1 MNKKLLFWA
10 IIGFLIGI
18 VLGGCTAQTPVTQL
32 PTYTITYTDNS
43 QIVLGNNNSAQSK
56 PDTVNDQN
64 VKPTATP
71 KIENTTSNS
80 WIYLT
85 IITVAIIAFLF
96 WLSYKKW
103 GKWWKYIF

>member
-1 MNKKLLFWA
+1 MKKKLLFWA

-56 PDTVNDQN
+56 PDTTTDQN

-71 KIENTTSNS
+71 KTENTTSNM
-80 WIYLT
+80 WI
-85 IITVAIIAFLF
+85 F
-96 WLSYKKW
+96 WLIMVAAAAVIGWFSYKKW
-103 GKWWKYIF
+103 LK